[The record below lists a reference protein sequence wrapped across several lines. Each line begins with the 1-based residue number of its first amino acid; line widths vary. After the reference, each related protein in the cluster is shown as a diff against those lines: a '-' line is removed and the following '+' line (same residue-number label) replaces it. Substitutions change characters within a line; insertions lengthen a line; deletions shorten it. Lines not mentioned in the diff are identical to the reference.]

1 LPRGYTKKYLL
12 SLFPVLIAALLILPA
27 CKDTGKTV
35 EPPRGTRTIT
45 DMAGR
50 TVTVPQDIKKVY
62 CTSPPGTLLLY
73 TLAPEKMVGWNS
85 NQF

>member
-35 EPPRGTRTIT
+35 ETPRGTRTIT

-62 CTSPPGTLLLY
+62 CTSPPGTCFY
-73 TLAPEKMVGWNS
+73 TPWPRRKWWGGILI
-85 NQF
+85 